1 MLEDR
6 FYMRRPAFGRPRAA
20 LMSLLIVNA
29 VAYFVQLAAAG
40 LSKFPINEY
49 FALSVEGLRH
59 GYVWQLLTFQFMH
72 GSPMHLLFNCLAI
85 YIFGREV
92 EEALGRK
99 SFLTLYFSSVIVAG
113 LCQVLAGVLFPH
125 QFGGATV
132 GASAGAFGLTAA
144 FATLFP
150 EQVLYFFLIV
160 PVRAKYLL
168 LLSLILAGLGIAFPS
183 KG

>member
-20 LMSLLIVNA
+20 LMSLLIINV
-29 VAYFVQLAAAG
+29 VAYLVQLAVAG
-40 LSKFPINEY
+40 FTKFPINYY

-72 GSPMHLLFNCLAI
+72 SVDNPMHLLFNCLAI

-99 SFLTLYFSSVIVAG
+99 SFLTLYFSSGIVGG
-113 LCQVLAGVLFPH
+113 LCQALAWVLLPS
-125 QFGGATV
+125 QFGGAVV

-144 FATLFP
+144 FAMLFP
-150 EQVLYFFLIV
+150 EQVLLLFFI
-160 PVRAKYLL
+160 
-168 LLSLILAGLGIAFPS
+168 I
-183 KG
+183 